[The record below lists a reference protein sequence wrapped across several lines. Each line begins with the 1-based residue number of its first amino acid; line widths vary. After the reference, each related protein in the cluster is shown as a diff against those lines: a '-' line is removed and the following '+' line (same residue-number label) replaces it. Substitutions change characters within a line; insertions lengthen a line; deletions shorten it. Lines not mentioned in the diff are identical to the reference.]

1 MEQTSGYFAELTV
14 KTKKKV
20 EKQKKQQK
28 KNEQSKTGQS
38 KKEQSKK
45 KMPSKSK
52 PAPKQGHHI
61 INKGVINIYEDIIK
75 RFVGGHRHISNNISV
90 DDLKAKVMNTE
101 DDEAKKALDF
111 FKVETPLSKDLKEFI
126 RDTTVSEKNETDG
139 DKNDEQFGLAKL
151 MLIDCTT
158 FLMYDTYNSL
168 LEEKKEHEILPTC
181 KDRCSELQSV
191 IKEHFEFSS
200 GYAFVDEQ
208 AWKEWKK
215 TQTPKS
221 TKIEDCIKKVWEMI
235 EDIAKCKKKELGKT
249 IDVTP
254 LVFKWVEGAFWVYRV
269 LQQDGSEVT
278 SGT

>member
-1 MEQTSGYFAELTV
+1 MEQTSDRKGYFAELIV
-14 KTKKKV
+14 KVKMKV
-20 EKQKKQQK
+20 EKRKKQQK
-28 KNEQSKTGQS
+28 

-61 INKGVINIYEDIIK
+61 INKGVINIYEDIMK
-75 RFVGGHRHISNNISV
+75 QFARDHRHISNDISV
-90 DDLKAKVMNTE
+90 DDLKAKVMNNE

-111 FKVETPLSKDLKEFI
+111 VKVETPLSKDLKEFI
-126 RDTTVSEKNETDG
+126 RDTTVPEKNETGG
-139 DKNDEQFGLAKL
+139 DKNAEQFGLAKL
-151 MLIDCTT
+151 ILIKCTVY
-158 FLMYDTYNSL
+158 LMHDTYDSL
-168 LEEKKEHEILPTC
+168 LKEKKKNEILLIF
-181 KDRCSELQSV
+181 KDRCWQLQSV
-191 IKEHFEFSS
+191 IKEYFKFSS
-200 GYAFVDEQ
+200 GYAFVDEH
-208 AWKEWKK
+208 AYEEWKK
-215 TQTPKS
+215 TQKTKP

-254 LVFKWVEGAFWVYRV
+254 LVFKWAEGAFWVYRV